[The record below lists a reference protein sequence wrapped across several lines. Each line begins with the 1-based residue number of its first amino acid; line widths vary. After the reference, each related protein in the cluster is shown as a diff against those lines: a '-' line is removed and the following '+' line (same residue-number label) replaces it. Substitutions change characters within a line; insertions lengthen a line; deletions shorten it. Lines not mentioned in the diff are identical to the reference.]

1 MGTITF
7 TNHNVNL
14 KIRDKLILKS
24 FLSGIF
30 EDFDKK
36 FKSVSY
42 IFCTDEY
49 LLALN
54 KQYLNHDTFTD
65 ILTFTLSETPWPIIS
80 EIYISTER
88 VDENAESLGVEPEVE
103 LLRVMIH
110 GVLHLCGYSD
120 HTVGLKKAMRTKED
134 FYLAAYCS
142 T

>member
-7 TNHNVNL
+7 TNHNIKL
-14 KIRDKLILKS
+14 RIRDKLLLKP

-30 EDFDKK
+30 EDFNKE
-36 FKSVSY
+36 FKSISY
-42 IFCTDEY
+42 IFCSDDY

-54 KQYLNHDTFTD
+54 KQYLNHDTYTD
-65 ILTFTLSETPWPIIS
+65 ILTFSLSETPWPIIS
-80 EIYISTER
+80 EIYISVER
-88 VDENAESLGVEPEVE
+88 VNENAQALSIAPDTE

-110 GVLHLCGYSD
+110 GILHLCGYSD
-120 HTVGLKKAMRTKED
+120 HTSNLKKEMRAKED